1 MAIILIGNG
10 PRLRTWHDG
19 VSLVEDATDRE
30 LIMCAMISGD
40 RLAFDIM
47 FDVVFGDKYEMVS
60 KSENRPLLDA
70 IATSSVRVGVMIQA
84 PELRNRKIDK
94 WLFPS
99 SIAARGTFIAFVNKM
114 LMNKSTEKEEPDR
127 RNVFTILTSA
137 KDPET
142 GEGLRPSEIGAES
155 TTLIVAGGLLN

>member
-1 MAIILIGNG
+1 MRI
-10 PRLRTWHDG
+10 
-19 VSLVEDATDRE
+19 
-30 LIMCAMISGD
+30 GD

-60 KSENRPLLDA
+60 KADNRPLLDA

-99 SIAARGTFIAFVNKM
+99 CIAARGRFIAFVNKM
-114 LMNKSTEKEEPDR
+114 LMNKSTEKEQSGR

-155 TTLIVAGGLLN
+155 TTLIVAGMSPCIRDCISKGYTYFSCRRFRYDFNGSDRLFLLCD